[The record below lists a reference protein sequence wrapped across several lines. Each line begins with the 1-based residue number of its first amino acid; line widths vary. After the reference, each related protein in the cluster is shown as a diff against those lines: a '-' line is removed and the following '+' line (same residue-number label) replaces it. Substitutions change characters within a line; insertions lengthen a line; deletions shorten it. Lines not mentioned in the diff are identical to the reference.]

1 MRIVSKLRKKNY
13 AIILSLSRF
22 FFCFL
27 LAVNITHDYRSI
39 LSTFLV
45 SMRICVQFLVMTK
58 ERRIEKR
65 QEEVR
70 ENDSRNCMTVSS
82 FFIRVYILKKIYLAS
97 IFFFFFFFISLFPS
111 LCLETT
117 SESGVS
123 DLETSMTDFRC
134 TCCPYGYHLDTDF
147 MKFLDDMYG
156 PDVLRTL
163 KKIERK
169 RHDVRRRLINEQQVS
184 DIDFLFFFMTRNLYV
199 NIENFF
205 NTYT

>member
-1 MRIVSKLRKKNY
+1 MNKERKK
-13 AIILSLSRF
+13 
-22 FFCFL
+22 
-27 LAVNITHDYRSI
+27 
-39 LSTFLV
+39 
-45 SMRICVQFLVMTK
+45 K
-58 ERRIEKR
+58 RRE
-65 QEEVR
+65 EEVR
-70 ENDSRNCMTVSS
+70 EYDSCNCMTVSS
-82 FFIRVYILKKIYLAS
+82 S
-97 IFFFFFFFISLFPS
+97 FFFFLNVCLF

-169 RHDVRRRLINEQQVS
+169 RHDVRRRLINEQVYIHFFSYTFSRQYLKYIYIYVRMS
-184 DIDFLFFFMTRNLYV
+184 LFN
-199 NIENFF
+199 
-205 NTYT
+205 

>member
-1 MRIVSKLRKKNY
+1 MTVVIAWLSLRFFVSIYFKKNIFGLY
-13 AIILSLSRF
+13 IYIYVYLS
-22 FFCFL
+22 
-27 LAVNITHDYRSI
+27 
-39 LSTFLV
+39 
-45 SMRICVQFLVMTK
+45 
-58 ERRIEKR
+58 
-65 QEEVR
+65 
-70 ENDSRNCMTVSS
+70 
-82 FFIRVYILKKIYLAS
+82 
-97 IFFFFFFFISLFPS
+97 SL

-169 RHDVRRRLINEQQVS
+169 RHDVRRRLINEQQVR
-184 DIDFLFFFMTRNLYV
+184 DIDIFSKSTIIQYVIRTFSKNEYSYTRIDKEFTFTVIVLDL
-199 NIENFF
+199 
-205 NTYT
+205 TYMPRYSLRVE

>member
-1 MRIVSKLRKKNY
+1 
-13 AIILSLSRF
+13 
-22 FFCFL
+22 
-27 LAVNITHDYRSI
+27 
-39 LSTFLV
+39 
-45 SMRICVQFLVMTK
+45 MRICVQFLVMTK

-199 NIENFF
+199 NIKISSIR
-205 NTYT
+205 TLD